1 MNTIHLSS
9 LPLHKH
15 DLYFSLLSYS
25 SFLPKI
31 SIEWLLISISP
42 KTVCSMAVT
51 LHSYQDS
58 HCSLLLIPGQ
68 NCPGCMLAC
77 LFFPISRT
85 KKPINFCQLQAYL
98 VYNIV
103 LQQCQLH
110 KGENWTPCGSWG
122 HMPTSTLSRTCT
134 VVTQQI
140 RGLWNGLAS
149 WLCQVLPWLRPSAW
163 LESDYVYPGLPQI
176 LGFLLPQSPKWSAGI
191 TDILQYPVRKC
202 SIYDNLQFPQPGPQS
217 SSIYYSLLDSNVT
230 CTFSEIFGIETD
242 SLLTSNSLLSL
253 NCPVMTQC
261 HSPGNLMIKRNWLV
275 LGFRGQELWDQGA
288 GIWRMPS
295 CHAIP
300 RQKVKG

>member
-1 MNTIHLSS
+1 MPIAQRRKLDTLRELRSHAYIYT
-9 LPLHKH
+9 KQ
-15 DLYFSLLSYS
+15 D
-25 SFLPKI
+25 
-31 SIEWLLISISP
+31 
-42 KTVCSMAVT
+42 
-51 LHSYQDS
+51 LHSGS
-58 HCSLLLIPGQ
+58 STNPRALKWPCFMAMPGIALVKAI
-68 NCPGCMLAC
+68 CM
-77 LFFPISRT
+77 
-85 KKPINFCQLQAYL
+85 
-98 VYNIV
+98 VV
-103 LQQCQLH
+103 WQC
-110 KGENWTPCGSWG
+110 
-122 HMPTSTLSRTCT
+122 
-134 VVTQQI
+134 
-140 RGLWNGLAS
+140 
-149 WLCQVLPWLRPSAW
+149 W
-163 LESDYVYPGLPQI
+163 LESDYVCPGLPQS

-300 RQKVKG
+300 RQKVKGQASAGGSETLYHTGSNFTETDFPRIRATLIYSHSNGQNPTNYWWAIYNRL